1 MHMHSEHLPLPLIRL
16 FHAIF
21 ASRHILRNIFT
32 HIFFLKTKFK
42 ILISVLSEKIFNL
55 EVSMKTVC
63 KIPYV
68 VLFKKL
74 RENCTT
80 KGGGGTLSSWWYLS
94 PKLQWR

>member
-55 EVSMKTVC
+55 EVSMKTVF

-74 RENCTT
+74 IVQLR
-80 KGGGGTLSSWWYLS
+80 GGGGLYPVGGIYLPNFS
-94 PKLQWR
+94 GVD